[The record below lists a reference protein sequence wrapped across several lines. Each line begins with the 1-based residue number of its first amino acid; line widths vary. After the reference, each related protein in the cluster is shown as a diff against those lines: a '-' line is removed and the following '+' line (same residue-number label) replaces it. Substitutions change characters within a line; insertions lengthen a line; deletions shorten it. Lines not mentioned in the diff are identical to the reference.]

1 MPFIPDIK
9 IPHSKSQHKGDK
21 ERQSG
26 KQIQTPLVLCVCV
39 CGGDLTGCGSETA
52 RVRVFGSVGQV
63 TSSPDVPEWDS
74 LMLQSP
80 SQSLEKVNF

>member
-26 KQIQTPLVLCVCV
+26 KQIQTPLVLG
-39 CGGDLTGCGSETA
+39 GGDLTGCGSETA

>member
-1 MPFIPDIK
+1 M
-9 IPHSKSQHKGDK
+9 
-21 ERQSG
+21 
-26 KQIQTPLVLCVCV
+26 CVYV
-39 CGGDLTGCGSETA
+39 CGGGDLTGCGSETA